1 VSVETITSRIDAAPD
16 DVARLLA
23 DELGR
28 GRVRRTDGG
37 GWSLVADAFAPEV
50 FEALSTSSGLGDSAV
65 SSGRASP

>member
-50 FEALSTSSGLGDSAV
+50 FEALSTL
-65 SSGRASP
+65 